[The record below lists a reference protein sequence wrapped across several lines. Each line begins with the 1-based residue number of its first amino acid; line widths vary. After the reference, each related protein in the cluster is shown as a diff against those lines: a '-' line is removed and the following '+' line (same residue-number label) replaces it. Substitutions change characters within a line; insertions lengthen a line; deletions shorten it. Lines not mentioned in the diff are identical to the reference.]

1 MAEIETAWSVLSKID
16 VSEHVEKKNNLTYL
30 SWAWAWAMLKDK
42 YPYATFEKHW
52 FDHECGRLPYASD
65 PEGNTFVSVTV
76 TIEDIDGNKEAMTEV
91 MPVLNHANKSVKNP
105 DAFQVNT
112 SLQRALAK
120 AIGLHGLGAYIYQGE
135 DLPPE
140 EKGEKGEEDIP
151 SLDEA
156 DNKAEDSPKI
166 EQPKPVAD
174 KPAKSDEAKPMTV
187 EEWRKG
193 LLGHPETPVT
203 KDGDAVSISEPTNS
217 EGADLVLKIFSTFM
231 PRINDYKDTKE
242 CHKALENFWRTN
254 KKAMEALREIDTKH
268 EETVLD
274 YFKAARAAA
283 NNNEVWNLEE

>member
-65 PEGNTFVSVTV
+65 AEGNTFVSVTV
-76 TIEDIDGNKEAMTEV
+76 TIEDIDGNREAMTEV

-140 EKGEKGEEDIP
+140 EKGKEGIP
-151 SLDEA
+151 SFGET
-156 DNKAEDSPKI
+156 DNEAEDATKI
-166 EQPKPVAD
+166 EQPKPVA
-174 KPAKSDEAKPMTV
+174 AKPKKDDTAATMSL

-193 LLGHPETPVT
+193 LLGHPESPVT
-203 KDGDAVSISEPTNS
+203 KDGDTASVAGPANS
-217 EGADLVLKIFSTFM
+217 EGADLVLKTFSTFM
-231 PRINDYKDTKE
+231 PRISDHKNGKE
-242 CHKALENFWRTN
+242 CVTALNNFYRVN
-254 KKAMEALREIDTKH
+254 KDAVLALREIDPKH
-268 EETVLD
+268 EATVLG
-274 YFKAARAAA
+274 YFKAAKAAA
-283 NNNEVWNLEE
+283 NNGDVWQAEEKD